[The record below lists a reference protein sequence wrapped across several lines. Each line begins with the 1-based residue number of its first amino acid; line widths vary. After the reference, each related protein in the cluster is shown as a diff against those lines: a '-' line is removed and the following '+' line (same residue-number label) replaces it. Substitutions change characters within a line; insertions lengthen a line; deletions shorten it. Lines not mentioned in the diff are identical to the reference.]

1 MVATQETTGLDI
13 ATAIVA
19 GYAALVATGALFFQV
34 TSWLRTWQ
42 TRVEV
47 TLRPNMRIASPGEPE
62 SPPVVTID
70 LVNHS
75 GHRAKI
81 VGQGF
86 LRQRRGGPGLFIP
99 RPRGLL
105 MSGVFEIPPRDSVNV
120 WLEYGD
126 LKKTRP
132 RSPSA
137 VLGEDLRQPHVQLEA
152 RAPRSA

>member
-1 MVATQETTGLDI
+1 M
-13 ATAIVA
+13 
-19 GYAALVATGALFFQV
+19 
-34 TSWLRTWQ
+34 
-42 TRVEV
+42 EV

-126 LKKTRP
+126 LKKLDLDRRVRYWVKTSDNRTFNSK
-132 RSPSA
+132 R
-137 VLGEDLRQPHVQLEA
+137 VRLGQPDD
-152 RAPRSA
+152 